1 MWRTVRSGERAG
13 PGVGDGAR
21 GREGLG
27 HAAETPAAWLV
38 IVPSHAPRP
47 GRAAPRRQDAPCGA
61 PGFQSRAHGATVRL
75 TLFTHTLLSGFT
87 EIRGPLKKREDGIC
101 EASVILSGNDF
112 SVRSLSL
119 SPDKA
124 SLSCQASPTDLDRGH
139 SGSHSLLPLKTRL
152 PESAPH
158 LLLLICSSSS
168 VSVCVTFV
176 RVSTAALR
184 TAGRLCR
191 RGLHGSRGMTHAVVT
206 ATGPCVRLGF
216 PAADGFLGLFL
227 QTDESEG

>member
-1 MWRTVRSGERAG
+1 MEDRQEWGACWARSRRRREGKGR
-13 PGVGDGAR
+13 PGAR
-21 GREGLG
+21 RGD
-27 HAAETPAAWLV
+27 
-38 IVPSHAPRP
+38 P
-47 GRAAPRRQDAPCGA
+47 GSMAGDRAVTRSTARPCGA
-61 PGFQSRAHGATVRL
+61 PGFQSRAHRATVRL

-119 SPDKA
+119 SPDEA

-158 LLLLICSSSS
+158 LLLLICSSPS

-184 TAGRLCR
+184 TAGRLCC

-216 PAADGFLGLFL
+216 PAADGLLGLFL